1 MYGYPWMVVPRH
13 LFETPCLEQNKQCI
27 LCKFKLQMEHG
38 HWVIDLL
45 GDRRSHLSWLGL
57 PCFVVFSLLSF
68 K

>member
-1 MYGYPWMVVPRH
+1 MYGTLGWWFQDICLRS
-13 LFETPCLEQNKQCI
+13 PCLEQNKQCV